1 MSEQTELPTE
11 PMTVEAFCAWADA
24 APRARCELEEGRVV
38 AMAPE
43 RAIHGEAQ
51 AAAWL
56 ALRNAIRAAGADCR
70 AYVDSLAVAAG
81 PNSAYQPDALV
92 NCGTP
97 PAPTALIAPN
107 PVIVVEVSSP
117 STSRVDAVVKF
128 LDYMR
133 LDSIRHY
140 LLVDAVKRIVVH
152 HRKEADGRIMTM
164 ILPAGPLTLDPPGIT
179 IQVED
184 LFEA

>member
-11 PMTVEAFCAWADA
+11 SMTVEAFCAWVDA
-24 APRARCELEEGRVV
+24 APRPRCELEEGRVV

-43 RAIHGEAQ
+43 RAIHGEAK

-56 ALRNAIRAAGADCR
+56 ALRNAIRAAGVDYR
-70 AYVDSLAVAAG
+70 AYLDSLAVAVG
-81 PNSAYQPDALV
+81 PSTAYQPDVLV
-92 NCGTP
+92 NCGP
-97 PAPTALIAPN
+97 RPAPAALVAPN

-117 STSRVDAVVKF
+117 STSRVDAVAKF

-140 LLVDAVKRIVVH
+140 LLIDAVKRIVVH

-164 ILPAGPLTLDPPGIT
+164 ILPTGPLTLDPPGIT
-179 IQVED
+179 VQVES
-184 LFEA
+184 LFED